1 MKNPINPNY
10 SDPEKLN
17 ASYIANKP
25 FSHIVLDNF
34 INEKLLQG
42 ILEEFPDLSKLKSG
56 IKFND
61 SRQIKFA
68 SNGFAD
74 ISPKASELI
83 SYFNSDLFLTYL
95 QKLTGI
101 NEILISDPYLA
112 GGGYHEIK
120 NGGVL
125 KVHVDFNKHPYTDLD
140 RRLNLLLY
148 LNPGWKKE
156 WGGNLELYYENS
168 LDSPCVSVTP
178 EFNRCVIFSTTPFT
192 YHGHPDPIDCPS
204 GISRKSIALYFFS
217 LGRPKSEVSANHLTL
232 FVETKGE
239 KFKKQFNIKHYT
251 STTYIIYT
259 INTLAKDL
267 LPPILLRYIKKLI
280 KK

>member
-1 MKNPINPNY
+1 MKNPINPKY

-101 NEILISDPYLA
+101 NEILISDPYLS
-112 GGGYHEIK
+112 GGGYHELK

-125 KVHVDFNKHPYTDLD
+125 KVHADFNKHPYIDLD
-140 RRLNLLLY
+140 RRINLLLY

-168 LDSPCVSVTP
+168 LDSPCVSITP
-178 EFNRCVIFSTTPFT
+178 EFNRCVIFSTTSFT
-192 YHGHPDPIDCPS
+192 YHGNPEPIECPS
-204 GISRKSIALYFFS
+204 GVSRKSIALYYFS
-217 LGRPKSEVSANHLTL
+217 LGRPKSEFSSNHSTL

-239 KFKKQFNIKHYT
+239 KYKKHFTIK
-251 STTYIIYT
+251 
-259 INTLAKDL
+259 TLVIDL
-267 LPPILLRYIKKLI
+267 LPPILFRYIQKLLR
-280 KK
+280 K